1 MSVVSAKIGI
11 VPVPLSRRVKT
22 AVQLNK
28 NDSGEPEP
36 SDYTQGQQ
44 LPNFNLS
51 KRIRIPALNLE
62 PLHKGENVPCKFL
75 QQGAEYSLW
84 DTDTP
89 NATPPLNVYAPEGR
103 SMNVAVEQF
112 GANVS
117 LAPPIMYNAG
127 IRGDI
132 PRPIKFDVLDEPTP
146 ALFRTGKPSGRG
158 HWGVSMTY
166 DVGVPELREMKGIY

>member
-1 MSVVSAKIGI
+1 MSVVSAQIGI
-11 VPVPLSRRVKT
+11 IPVPLSRRVKM

-44 LPNFNLS
+44 LPMFNLS

-75 QQGAEYSLW
+75 QQGSEYALW
-84 DTDTP
+84 DTETP
-89 NATPPLNVYAPEGR
+89 VATPPLNVYAPEGR
-103 SMNVAVEQF
+103 SMNVAVEQY

-117 LAPPIMYNAG
+117 LAPPIMYNMGLSNAV
-127 IRGDI
+127 

-146 ALFRTGKPSGRG
+146 TLFRTGKPSTRG

-166 DVGVPELREMKGIY
+166 DVGVKELREMKGMA